1 MTTTISVDQAIN
13 LAFEHHQ
20 AGRLVEARAIYGK
33 ILTQNPNNANV
44 LHLQGLVSYAEGEY
58 DTAIKLISQ
67 AIAVAPNIPEFYN
80 NLGEVLRAAGQYDAA
95 VVNYQQAL
103 AFKPNYA
110 EALNN
115 LGNAWVAAGKV
126 QAAQEC
132 YEKAIAAQPNY
143 AEAHY
148 NLGYVLAAQTKFTQA
163 IPALEEATRLNPG
176 FASAHYHLGN
186 ALRET
191 GKLPQAIERFRAAIK
206 YDPNFPDAYNNLG
219 NLLLQPPQT
228 RERLACYEKA
238 IALQPNHVQANTTL
252 GTLLLQ
258 SEHFDAAARCFER
271 ALTVDP
277 DNAFIQHLLNAV
289 RQQQVDRAPLAYIR
303 EVYDS
308 YAQEFESHLTQGLSY
323 RIPEELSEL
332 LRRHVA
338 IPPQGLDIID
348 LGCGTGLGGVML
360 KDVAHTLIGVDASPK
375 MLEKA
380 NERGIY
386 NELIC
391 ADMVMLLREL
401 PIASKDL
408 VWATDVF
415 IYTGD
420 LSEIFGYSAAALRL
434 GGALAF
440 SVESSGQHESDFAL
454 QLSGRYS
461 HALPYVQR
469 LAEEYGFD
477 VSLVEATVIRTERGI
492 PVPGY
497 IFILRKIDE
506 KNKVLR

>member
-1 MTTTISVDQAIN
+1 MTTMISVDQAIN
-13 LAFEHHQ
+13 LAFEHHR
-20 AGRLVEARAIYGK
+20 AGRLAEARAIYGK
-33 ILTQNPNNANV
+33 ILAQDPNNANV
-44 LHLQGLVSYAEGEY
+44 LHLQGLVSHAKGEF
-58 DTAIKLISQ
+58 TEAIRLISQ
-67 AIAVAPNIPEFYN
+67 AIAVAPTVPEFFN
-80 NLGEVLRAAGQYDAA
+80 NLGEALRGAGQYEAA
-95 VVNYQQAL
+95 ILNYERAL
-103 AFKPNYA
+103 TFKPNYA

-115 LGNAWVAAGKV
+115 LGNAWVAAEKI

-163 IPALEEATRLNPG
+163 IPYLEEAIRLNPG

-191 GKLPQAIERFRAAIK
+191 GRSQQAIECFRTAITC
-206 YDPNFPDAYNNLG
+206 DPNFPDAYNNLG
-219 NLLLQPPQT
+219 NLLLQPAQT

-252 GTLLLQ
+252 GTLLQQ
-258 SEHFDAAARCFER
+258 SEHFDAAARCFESVL
-271 ALTVDP
+271 AVEP
-277 DNAFIQHLLNAV
+277 ENAFIRHLLNAV
-289 RQQQVDRAPLAYIR
+289 RQHQVDRAPLAYIR

-308 YAQEFESHLTQGLSY
+308 YAQEFESHLTRGLSY
-323 RIPEELSEL
+323 RIPQELSEM

-338 IPPQGLDIID
+338 ISSQGLDIID
-348 LGCGTGLGGVML
+348 LGCGTGLGGSML
-360 KDVAHTLIGVDASPK
+360 KDVAHTLIGVDASPR

-391 ADMVMLLREL
+391 ADMVALLREL

-408 VWATDVF
+408 VWASDVF

-420 LSEIFGYSAAALRL
+420 LSEIFSCSAAVLRP

-440 SVESSGQHESDFAL
+440 SVESSGQHESDFSL

-469 LAEEYGFD
+469 LAEDYGFD
-477 VSLVEATVIRTERGI
+477 VSLFEATVIRTEREI

-497 IFILRKIDE
+497 IFILRK
-506 KNKVLR
+506 KGAGK